1 MNWFTKTFSSTIGRK
16 IIMSIT
22 GLFLCSF
29 LVVHL
34 IGNLTLFKDDGGVT
48 FNLYSHFMA
57 NNPIIRTMEIVLVLG
72 FVFHIYDA
80 LVLTRR
86 NKSARP
92 VGYSENHPQENST
105 WSSRNMGLLG
115 TVILVFLI
123 IHLWN
128 FFVPARF
135 GGVAGLEGLEG
146 VVIENV
152 DYDNLYLKVV
162 QSFQIWWYVVIYV
175 ISMVALAYHLIHGF
189 QSAFQSLGLTHKKYT
204 PFIKTFGVVFSV
216 LVCFGFAI
224 IPIYFFFAA

>member
-29 LVVHL
+29 LVIHL
-34 IGNLTLFKDDGGVT
+34 IGNLQLFKNDGGAA
-48 FNLYSHFMA
+48 FNVYSHFMGT
-57 NNPIIRTMEIVLVLG
+57 NPVIRTMEIVLLLG
-72 FVFHIYDA
+72 FLFHIYDA
-80 LVLTRR
+80 IVLTRR
-86 NKSARP
+86 NKAARP
-92 VGYSENHPQENST
+92 VGYAENRPGENSP

-135 GGVAGLEGLEG
+135 GGLDG
-146 VVIENV
+146 VVVDNV
-152 DYDNLYLKVV
+152 QYDNLYLRVV

-175 ISMVALAYHLIHGF
+175 IAMVALAYHLIHGF

-204 PFIKTFGVVFSV
+204 PFIQKFGYAFSV
-216 LVCFGFAI
+216 IICLGFAI
-224 IPIYFFFAA
+224 IPLYFFFFFEL

>member
-1 MNWFTKTFSSTIGRK
+1 MNWFTKTFSGTVGRK
-16 IIMSIT
+16 IVMSVT

-34 IGNLTLFKDDGGVT
+34 IGNLQLFKNDGGEA
-48 FNLYSHFMA
+48 FNLYSYFMA
-57 NNPIIRTMEIVLVLG
+57 NNIIIRIMEIVLLAG

-80 LVLTRR
+80 IMLTRR
-86 NKSARP
+86 NKAARP
-92 VGYSENHPQENST
+92 VGYVNNHPEENST

-135 GGVAGLEGLEG
+135 GGLEG
-146 VVIENV
+146 VVIEDV
-152 DYDNLYLKVV
+152 EYENLYLRVV
-162 QSFQIWWYVVIYV
+162 QSFQVWWYVAIYV
-175 ISMVALAYHLIHGF
+175 IAMVALAYHLIHGF
-189 QSAFQSLGLTHKKYT
+189 QSAFQTLGLDHKKYT
-204 PFIKTFGVVFSV
+204 PFIQMFGYAFSV

-224 IPIYFFFAA
+224 IPLYFFFQ

>member
-34 IGNLTLFKDDGGVT
+34 VGNLTLFRQDGGEA
-48 FNLYSHFMA
+48 FNIYSHFMA
-57 NNPIIRTMEIVLVLG
+57 NNPVIRTMEIVLVLG
-72 FVFHIYDA
+72 FLFHIYDA
-80 LVLTRR
+80 IVLTRR
-86 NKSARP
+86 NKTARP
-92 VGYSENHPQENST
+92 VGYTNSRPQENST

-115 TVILVFLI
+115 TIILVFLLV
-123 IHLWN
+123 HLWN

-135 GGVAGLEGLEG
+135 GELEG
-146 VVIENV
+146 VPDT
-152 DYDNLYLKVV
+152 DYLNLYSEVV
-162 QSFQIWWYVVIYV
+162 LAFKNPIYVALYV

-204 PFIKTFGVVFSV
+204 PFIQKFGYAFSV
-216 LVCFGFAI
+216 IICLGFAA
-224 IPIYFFFAA
+224 IPLYFFFFV

>member
-16 IIMSIT
+16 IIRSIT

-34 IGNLTLFKDDGGVT
+34 VGNLQLFKADGGDA
-48 FNLYSHFMA
+48 FNVYSHFMA
-57 NNPIIRTMEIVLVLG
+57 TNPVIRFMEIVLVLG
-72 FVFHIYDA
+72 FLFHIYDA
-80 LVLTRR
+80 IVLTRR
-86 NKSARP
+86 NKTARP
-92 VGYSENHPQENST
+92 VNYANNHPQENST

-135 GGVAGLEGLEG
+135 GGLEG
-146 VVIENV
+146 VVVDNV
-152 DYDNLYLKVV
+152 EYDNLYLKVV
-162 QSFQIWWYVVIYV
+162 QSFQIWWYVLIYV
-175 ISMVALAYHLIHGF
+175 IAMVALAYHLIHGF

-204 PFIKTFGVVFSV
+204 PFIKTFGVAFSV
-216 LVCFGFAI
+216 IVCLGFAI
-224 IPIYFFFAA
+224 IPLYFFFLG

>member
-34 IGNLTLFKDDGGVT
+34 IGNLQLFKNDGGAA
-48 FNLYSHFMA
+48 FNVYSHFMGT
-57 NNPIIRTMEIVLVLG
+57 NPVIRTMEIVLLLG
-72 FVFHIYDA
+72 FLFHIYDA
-80 LVLTRR
+80 IVLTRK
-86 NKSARP
+86 NKAARP
-92 VGYSENHPQENST
+92 VNYANNHPEENSP

-135 GGVAGLEGLEG
+135 GGLEG
-146 VVIENV
+146 VVVEDV
-152 DYDNLYLKVV
+152 EYDNLYLRVV
-162 QSFQIWWYVVIYV
+162 ESFQIWWYVLIYV
-175 ISMVALAYHLIHGF
+175 LAMVALAYHLIHGF

-204 PFIKTFGVVFSV
+204 PFIQKFGYAFSV
-216 LVCFGFAI
+216 IVCLGFAI
-224 IPIYFFFAA
+224 IPIYFFFFFEL

>member
-16 IIMSIT
+16 LVMSIT

-34 IGNLTLFKDDGGVT
+34 IGNLQLFRNDGGAA
-48 FNLYSHFMA
+48 FNLYSDFMA
-57 NNPIIRTMEIVLVLG
+57 HNGVIRFMELVLVAG
-72 FVFHIYDA
+72 FAFHIYDA

-86 NKSARP
+86 NKTARP
-92 VGYSENHPQENST
+92 VDYVNNHPSENST

-135 GGVAGLEGLEG
+135 GGLEG
-146 VVIENV
+146 VVIDNV
-152 DYDNLYLKVV
+152 EYDNLYLKVV
-162 QSFQIWWYVVIYV
+162 QSFQIWWYVAIYV
-175 ISMVALAYHLIHGF
+175 LAMVALAYHLIHGF
-189 QSAFQSLGLTHKKYT
+189 QSAFQTLGLTHKKYT
-204 PFIKTFGVVFSV
+204 PFIQAFGVFFSV
-216 LVCFGFAI
+216 AVCLGFAA
-224 IPIYFFFAA
+224 IPVYFFFFV

>member
-34 IGNLTLFKDDGGVT
+34 IGNLTLFKGDDGVT

-86 NKSARP
+86 NKAARP
-92 VGYSENHPQENST
+92 VGYAENHPQENST

-135 GGVAGLEGLEG
+135 GAAGGLEG

-162 QSFQIWWYVVIYV
+162 QSFQIWWYVLIYV
-175 ISMVALAYHLIHGF
+175 ISMIALAYHLIHGF

-204 PFIKTFGVVFSV
+204 PFIKTFGVVFSIA
-216 LVCFGFAI
+216 VCFGFAI

>member
-1 MNWFTKTFSSTIGRK
+1 MNWFTKTFSGTVGRK
-16 IIMSIT
+16 IVMSVT

-34 IGNLTLFKDDGGVT
+34 IGNLQLFRNDGGEA
-48 FNLYSHFMA
+48 FNLYSDFMA
-57 NNPIIRTMEIVLVLG
+57 HNGIIRVMEIVLVLG
-72 FVFHIYDA
+72 FLFHIYDA

-86 NKSARP
+86 NKAARP
-92 VGYSENHPQENST
+92 VDYANNHPEENST

-135 GGVAGLEGLEG
+135 GGLEG
-146 VVIENV
+146 VVIEDV
-152 DYDNLYLKVV
+152 EYDNLYLKVV
-162 QSFQIWWYVVIYV
+162 QSFQIWWYVLIYV

-189 QSAFQSLGLTHKKYT
+189 QSAFQTLGLDHKKYT
-204 PFIKTFGVVFSV
+204 PFIQKFGVAFSV
-216 LVCFGFAI
+216 LVCLGFAA
-224 IPIYFFFAA
+224 IPLYFFFFV